1 MENNQMK
8 LTPDEINSILKIINC
23 LSNYYETRDENYDK
37 ENCALNKVF
46 NDKEFQN
53 SDVSWWEQKINNKP
67 YYNQKAHIIMHLLS
81 KTHLSNQGSGISN
94 KGFIYLLEYHICN
107 NRGNSPIKK
116 TLKLKEFFQ
125 ENSDKI
131 EKLKSYE
138 IETKNI
144 LTLLSYLELY
154 FSEIS
159 NFEQYFDKIDYPNL
173 NEPILNNLYN
183 WYLKDITNPNE
194 INTYC
199 NKLEN
204 IVNNMEKSLMKHNEN
219 ALHRYNLIC
228 TICKTKDI
236 ITKLKIS
243 YYNSK
248 LEIYKAK
255 NELINDSLN
264 DFIEKYNPLK

>member
-116 TLKLKEFFQ
+116 ILKLKEFFQ

-159 NFEQYFDKIDYPNL
+159 NFITTNNKLDYLNF

-183 WYLKDITNPNE
+183 WYLKDITNPDE

-204 IVNNMEKSLMKHNEN
+204 IVNNMEKLLVENSEN
-219 ALHRYNLIC
+219 AYHIYNLIC
-228 TICKTKDI
+228 TIYKTKDI
-236 ITKLKIS
+236 ITNLKIR
-243 YYNSK
+243 YYK
-248 LEIYKAK
+248 KK
-255 NELINDSLN
+255 NRIINKSLN
-264 DFIEKYNPLK
+264 DFIAKCNPLK